1 MRIFVTGLCLQG
13 NKGGPAIALALKA
26 QLDKYLENVSYVFSV
41 PQEDEFPYEQKQAE
55 VYDVDVV
62 EDFSYRDCISPF
74 AFNNFAK
81 RKERLKKWR
90 QTLGSADL
98 VIEMSAIS
106 YAGPPLNSS
115 FSVLMSARVRYYLAA
130 RLFHKKLLAWTQ
142 SYGPFSTPLTR
153 LLSKWDL
160 GRQPAVFCRGKNSQ
174 KNVKQLLP
182 GKKTYCFPDV
192 ATLLDFDKDWGTH
205 YAKNLFPADFDF
217 NRLITIS
224 PSAVIYTKTKRKNG
238 DAAHIKNLLHL
249 CNHLLEKGYA
259 ILLVPHTFRP
269 RRHYPEICDYAVSRI
284 IFDRLKSNNPKSNVS
299 IVRDDL
305 SPMRLKSIIATAA
318 VHVGARY
325 HSLIASLSSGVPSIS
340 LSWHHKYGDLM
351 AQYQTEEYV
360 FSEIERAQPS
370 RLTLMLDHVIEK
382 SEQIITN
389 LKRQQKNISLQVE
402 ENTKLFVELINLQ
415 AERKEN
421 GS

>member
-13 NKGGPAIALALKA
+13 NKGGPAIALSLKA
-26 QLDKYLENVSYVFSV
+26 QLDRYLENVSYVFSV
-41 PQEDEFPYEQKQAE
+41 PQEDEFPYEQKQAKI
-55 VYDVDVV
+55 YNVDVV
-62 EDFSYRDCISPF
+62 EDFSYRDCIPPF
-74 AFNNFAK
+74 VFKNFVK

-90 QTLGSADL
+90 KTFRSADL

-106 YAGPPLNSS
+106 YTGPPLNSN
-115 FSVLMSARVRYYLAA
+115 FGVLMSARVRYFLAA

-142 SYGPFSTPLTR
+142 SYGPFSSPLTR

-160 GRQPAVFCRGKNSQ
+160 GGQPAVFCRGKNSQ
-174 KNVKQLLP
+174 ENVMQLLP

-192 ATLLDFDKDWGTH
+192 ANLLDFDKDWGVH
-205 YAKNLFPADFDF
+205 YVQNLFPTDFDF

-224 PSAVIYTKTKRKNG
+224 PSAVIYTKTRRKNG
-238 DAAHIKNLLHL
+238 DAAHVKNLLHL
-249 CNHLLEKGYA
+249 CNHLFEKGYA

-284 IFDRLKSNNPKSNVS
+284 IFDRLKSNNLKSNFV
-299 IVRDDL
+299 IVRDNL
-305 SPMRLKSIIATAA
+305 SPMQLKSIIATAA
-318 VHVGARY
+318 GHVGARY

-351 AQYQTEEYV
+351 AQYHTEEFV
-360 FSEIERAQPS
+360 FSEIESAAPS
-370 RLTLMLDHVIEK
+370 RLTLMFDHMIEN
-382 SEQIITN
+382 SEQIKTI
-389 LKRQQKNISLQVE
+389 LKRQQNNISLQVE
-402 ENTKLFVELINLQ
+402 ENTKLFVDLINLQ
-415 AERKEN
+415 AERKTN